1 MMPKRRRT
9 RAENLANRIEA
20 ERKLN
25 DDYVAERNK
34 PPPSDSRICLTGNFA
49 WCATLIYPGRMV
61 TTLGLRERKKLGT
74 RWALSD
80 AALELAFE
88 RGLENVTRED
98 IANRAGVSLR
108 TFNNYFT
115 GKYEAVAFRQV
126 DRTRQSLAAFR
137 QRPADE
143 PLWSAITE
151 AMLQPLE
158 AEGAADMRP
167 TPGELAVIRELLSAR
182 DLRAALT
189 RDLFAD
195 WVDAIAERTGTD
207 PARDMYPRLVT
218 AVVRAVGETA
228 MEAYAYADPP
238 VAYTELLRRGF
249 ADVAAGLPER

>member
-1 MMPKRRRT
+1 MDT
-9 RAENLANRIEA
+9 A
-20 ERKLN
+20 
-25 DDYVAERNK
+25 
-34 PPPSDSRICLTGNFA
+34 
-49 WCATLIYPGRMV
+49 
-61 TTLGLRERKKLGT
+61 LGLRERKKLGT

-80 AALELAFE
+80 AALELVLE

-115 GKYEAVAFRQV
+115 GKYEAVAFRQI

-151 AMLQPLE
+151 AMLAPLE
-158 AEGAADMRP
+158 AEGAAGVRP
-167 TPGELAVIRELLSAR
+167 TPEELVVLRDLLAAR

-189 RDLFAD
+189 KDLFAD
-195 WVDAIAERTGTD
+195 WVEAIAERTGTD
-207 PARDMYPRLVT
+207 PVRDMHPRLVT

-228 MEAYAYADPP
+228 MEAYANADPP
-238 VAYTELLRRGF
+238 VAYTELLRRGY
-249 ADVAAGLPER
+249 AAVAAGLPER

>member
-1 MMPKRRRT
+1 M
-9 RAENLANRIEA
+9 
-20 ERKLN
+20 
-25 DDYVAERNK
+25 
-34 PPPSDSRICLTGNFA
+34 TG
-49 WCATLIYPGRMV
+49 
-61 TTLGLRERKKLGT
+61 TLGLRERKKLGT

-80 AALELAFE
+80 AALELALE

-108 TFNNYFT
+108 TFNNYFA
-115 GKYEAVAFRQV
+115 GKYEAIAFRQV
-126 DRTRQSLAAFR
+126 DRMRQSLAAFR

-151 AMLQPLE
+151 AVLEPLE

-167 TPGELAVIRELLSAR
+167 TSDELAVIRDLLSVR
-182 DLRAALT
+182 DLRDALT

-207 PARDMYPRLVT
+207 PSRDMYPRLVA

-228 MEAYAYADPP
+228 MEAYATADPP
-238 VAYTELLRRGF
+238 MVYTELLRCGI

>member
-1 MMPKRRRT
+1 MQ
-9 RAENLANRIEA
+9 
-20 ERKLN
+20 
-25 DDYVAERNK
+25 VW
-34 PPPSDSRICLTGNFA
+34 PSLVD
-49 WCATLIYPGRMV
+49 V
-61 TTLGLRERKKLGT
+61 TAPLGLRERKKLGT

-80 AALELAFE
+80 AALELALE

-98 IANRAGVSLR
+98 IANKAGVSLR

-115 GKYEAVAFRQV
+115 GKYEAVAFRQI
-126 DRTRQSLAAFR
+126 DRTRQGLAAFR
-137 QRPADE
+137 ERPADE

-151 AMLQPLE
+151 AMLAPLE
-158 AEGAADMRP
+158 AEGAVDVRP
-167 TPGELAVIRELLSAR
+167 TPEELAVIRELLAAR

-195 WVDAIAERTGTD
+195 WVEAIAQRTGTD

-218 AVVRAVGETA
+218 AVIRAVGETA

-238 VAYTELLRRGF
+238 VAYTELLRRGL

>member
-1 MMPKRRRT
+1 
-9 RAENLANRIEA
+9 L
-20 ERKLN
+20 
-25 DDYVAERNK
+25 
-34 PPPSDSRICLTGNFA
+34 
-49 WCATLIYPGRMV
+49 PGVQVCSTVVHMSA
-61 TTLGLRERKKLGT
+61 TLGLRERKKLGT

-80 AALELAFE
+80 AALELALE

-137 QRPADE
+137 ERPADE

-151 AMLQPLE
+151 AMLAPLE
-158 AEGAADMRP
+158 AEGAAGMRP
-167 TPGELAVIRELLSAR
+167 TPEELAVIRELLSAR

-218 AVVRAVGETA
+218 AVARAVGETA
-228 MEAYAYADPP
+228 MEAYAYAEPP
-238 VAYTELLRRGF
+238 VAYTDLLRRGF